1 MNIIHLV
8 SNKVWGGGEQYVY
21 DLCSHLKTD
30 GHQVTVIHKPYKVLS
45 DKFSELDIPLFTMP
59 LRGIADLTSAVR
71 LSRII
76 RSGSCIIHV
85 HNFKDAFTACIARR
99 ISGNDK
105 VKIVLTRHL
114 VKPGKNSLLYRWLYR
129 QLDCIIFVSALAR
142 DRFLS
147 TAPDGIG
154 DKSSVIHNSIITP
167 HILPDIDI
175 RKEFGI
181 NADAKI
187 IMFHGRIE
195 QEKGLDTLVD
205 AFKTIE
211 DDNLYL
217 LLFGTGSKDYHDHLQ
232 EMIDKAG
239 ISSRARLVGF
249 RNDIIDYIR
258 QTDIGVLPS
267 TVPEACP
274 LSCMEYMSQAKCII
288 TTDNGGQAEFI
299 QSGRTGILVPPGD
312 AQKLAEAITHA
323 TDPDVARNIG
333 KAAAE
338 WFQTNLSYE
347 VFYKNI
353 TGIYT
358 KLSANK

>member
-8 SNKVWGGGEQYVY
+8 SNRVWGGGEQYVY

-45 DKFSELDIPLFTMP
+45 DRFSELDIPLYSMP
-59 LRGIADLTSAVR
+59 LRGITDLISAVR

-76 RSGSCIIHV
+76 RNGNSIIHV
-85 HNFKDAFTACIARR
+85 HNYKDAFTACFARR
-99 ISGNDK
+99 IAGNDK
-105 VKIVLTRHL
+105 VRIILTRHL
-114 VKPGKNSLLYRWLYR
+114 VKPGKNSCLYRWLYR
-129 QLDCIIFVSALAR
+129 QLDSIVFVSALAR

-167 HILPDIDI
+167 DSLPDIDI

-181 NADAKI
+181 NADSKI

-205 AFKTIE
+205 AFNTIK

-239 ISSRARLVGF
+239 ISSRVRLAGF
-249 RNDIIDYIR
+249 RNNITEYIK

-274 LSCMEYMSQAKCII
+274 LSCMEYMSQGKCVIA
-288 TTDNGGQAEFI
+288 TDNGGQAEFI
-299 QSGRTGILVPPGD
+299 QSGQTGILVPPGD
-312 AQKLAEAITHA
+312 AQKLAEAIINS
-323 TDPDVARNIG
+323 TDSNVAGTIG
-333 KAAAE
+333 KEAAE
-338 WFQTNLSYE
+338 WFQANLSYG
-347 VFYKNI
+347 VFYRKI
-353 TGIYT
+353 TDIYA
-358 KLSANK
+358 KLSADK